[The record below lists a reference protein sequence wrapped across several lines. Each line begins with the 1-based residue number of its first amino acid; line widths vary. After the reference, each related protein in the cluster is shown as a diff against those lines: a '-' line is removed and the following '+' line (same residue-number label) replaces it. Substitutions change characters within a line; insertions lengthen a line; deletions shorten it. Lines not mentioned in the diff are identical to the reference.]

1 MSGQLKKSLKV
12 IFDDREI
19 IFITGIPAA
28 ASSAAG
34 LTTVFIYG
42 MPAGQAVFIII
53 ISFIIGSVFGFVALY
68 QLDRMLVRAVKKK
81 ESTGISAIDI
91 MSDSF
96 RNEIVRINEVNAGN
110 SREMGKK
117 FNGIDGQV
125 RAISKNNQSL
135 LDGIQKAK
143 NEVSV
148 NAENLR
154 KVTAI
159 TGSITLALKG
169 IIRDI
174 KEITE
179 RTSGIVSVARKGSS
193 VTGAEIQ
200 AIGSIKDAV
209 EESTVVIKELRE
221 SSKAIR
227 KIVVSVAEIAKKTNL
242 LSLNAGI
249 EAARAGEAGKS
260 FAVVAQEI
268 RELAEGATKATQ
280 EIGEFLAHTEEL
292 AQKAVSVISGQN
304 KIEEA
309 IKVVYTASDS
319 FINIVEALG
328 EISHM
333 LSSIY
338 SSVEEHKIDND
349 LLLVLS
355 GNMNLKLKNLNGNIN
370 YVFDGVK
377 DVLNGIKEV
386 ENSIDFI
393 NEGFKK

>member
-1 MSGQLKKSLKV
+1 
-12 IFDDREI
+12 
-19 IFITGIPAA
+19 
-28 ASSAAG
+28 
-34 LTTVFIYG
+34 
-42 MPAGQAVFIII
+42 
-53 ISFIIGSVFGFVALY
+53 
-68 QLDRMLVRAVKKK
+68 MLVRAVKKK

-292 AQKAVSVISGQN
+292 AQK
-304 KIEEA
+304 
-309 IKVVYTASDS
+309 
-319 FINIVEALG
+319 
-328 EISHM
+328 
-333 LSSIY
+333 
-338 SSVEEHKIDND
+338 
-349 LLLVLS
+349 
-355 GNMNLKLKNLNGNIN
+355 
-370 YVFDGVK
+370 
-377 DVLNGIKEV
+377 
-386 ENSIDFI
+386 
-393 NEGFKK
+393 